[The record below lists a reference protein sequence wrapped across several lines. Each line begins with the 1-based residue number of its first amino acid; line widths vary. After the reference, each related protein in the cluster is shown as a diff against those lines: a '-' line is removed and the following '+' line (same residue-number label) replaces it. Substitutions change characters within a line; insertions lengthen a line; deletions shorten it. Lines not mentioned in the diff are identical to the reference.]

1 MPPFGTGTPPLGQVF
16 AQRVDQG
23 VALAAQLLAP
33 RGRDVVEA
41 FEQGDADE
49 LIQQGAGQIGAARC
63 TASRR

>member
-1 MPPFGTGTPPLGQVF
+1 VF

-49 LIQQGAGQIGAARC
+49 LIQQGAGQIGGGALHGPAGG
-63 TASRR
+63 